1 MLNCSIQ
8 CFLYLKFESYVKVS
22 FTWKKFIGKR
32 TEYIRKTYDIYCLE
46 SVKNAYNHHKIPTNI
61 WKDKKILYM
70 DVSIQKAGNILI
82 NFILEL
88 QKMT

>member
-8 CFLYLKFESYVKVS
+8 CFLYLKFESYVKFS
-22 FTWKKFIGKR
+22 FTRKKFIGKR

-46 SVKNAYNHHKIPTNI
+46 RVKNAYNYHKIGRNI

-70 DVSIQKAGNILI
+70 DVAIQKAENIMI
-82 NFILEL
+82 NVILEL
-88 QKMT
+88 QKLT